1 MDIIMNMIDKNVYF
15 SLLLEVYGELLTEK
29 QREIFK
35 LYYDEDFSLAEI
47 AEDVGV
53 TRQAVLDTIRKS
65 ERNLLSFEQKLKII
79 EKRERVIEV
88 LGKIKASNHKDEIDI
103 LIDEIDGII

>member
-1 MDIIMNMIDKNVYF
+1 MNMLDKNVRF

-79 EKRERVIEV
+79 EKRERVTEILE
-88 LGKIKASNHKDEIDI
+88 KIKASNDKDEIDN
-103 LIDEIDGII
+103 LVDKIDGII

>member
-1 MDIIMNMIDKNVYF
+1 MNTLDKNVQF

-29 QREIFK
+29 QRKIFN

-47 AEDVGV
+47 AEDVAI

-65 ERNLLSFEQKLKII
+65 ERNLRLFEEKLKVID
-79 EKRERVIEV
+79 KRERVTAI
-88 LGKIKASNHKDEIDI
+88 LKRIKASNDKDEIDI